1 MENFKRASG
10 TFEIELITNVAVS
23 RSAPASKGLHQVGA
37 AGAAG
42 SRTAERGGGHPEGGR
57 GAGGQQGVQDLRG
70 GLPRLQRSQPR
81 PRVHR
86 SVPVRQEQQG
96 EGPHF
101 GGAHEPEPVLL
112 PRPLRLLLSRA
123 GGADRAR
130 PQARGPGEQ
139 AHWGR
144 LGRLRC
150 EHHSRRN
157 RRGFY

>member
-1 MENFKRASG
+1 MDNFTIAPITS
-10 TFEIELITNVAVS
+10 EIKPAGNVADS

-112 PRPLRLLLSRA
+112 PRPLRLLLPRA

-130 PQARGPGEQ
+130 PQARRPGEQ
-139 AHWGR
+139 AHWSR
-144 LGRLRC
+144 LGRLHC
-150 EHHSRRN
+150 
-157 RRGFY
+157 